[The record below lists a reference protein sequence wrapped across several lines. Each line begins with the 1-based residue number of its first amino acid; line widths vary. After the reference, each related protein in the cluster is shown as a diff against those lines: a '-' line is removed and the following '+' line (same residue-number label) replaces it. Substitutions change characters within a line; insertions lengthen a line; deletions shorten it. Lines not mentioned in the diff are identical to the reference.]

1 MLNLNKQNQGLLIK
15 KIILTGSHG
24 NLGQSLTKNS
34 PFELFAIDRQNWAEL
49 NNIKNNEYDSVIH
62 TAYDLKKSINA
73 LPDEVLESNIVSTG
87 KLLRICKEKKIKN
100 FVFIS
105 SCSVYGESSNTSEEK
120 PCKPITMN
128 GHTKAFNEE
137 LIKSFCLANDINYI
151 ILRPFNSYG
160 GDDYFSVVQK
170 IINAAKNK
178 GEFNLANDGIA
189 ERDFIHVDD
198 IAKIVLQLMD
208 KNLKNEIINIGSGN
222 SVKIIDLIKAV
233 ESKFGKIKI
242 NHHINNNE
250 TVYSRANIK
259 KLRGLINYQCQN
271 IFDFIQGL

>member
-1 MLNLNKQNQGLLIK
+1 MLNLNKQNQGLSIK

-24 NLGQSLTKNS
+24 NLGQSLTKYS
-34 PFELFAIDRQNWAEL
+34 PFELLAIDRQNWAEL
-49 NNIKNNEYDSVIH
+49 NNIKNGEYHSVIH
-62 TAYDLKKSINA
+62 TAYDLKKSINN

-87 KLLRICKEKKIKN
+87 KLLRICKEKEIKN

-105 SCSVYGESSNTSEEK
+105 SCSVYGESSNSSEEK
-120 PCKPITMN
+120 PCEPITMN

-137 LIKSFCLANDINYI
+137 LIKSFCLANNINFV

-160 GDDYFSVVQK
+160 GDDHFSVVQK

-178 GEFNLANDGIA
+178 NEFTLANDGVA

-198 IAKIVLQLMD
+198 IAKIVLLLID
-208 KNLKNEIINIGSGN
+208 KDLKNEIINIGSGD
-222 SVKIIDLIKAV
+222 SVKIIDLINAV
-233 ESKFGKIKI
+233 EKKFGKIKI
-242 NHHINNNE
+242 NHQINNNE
-250 TVYSRANIK
+250 IVYSRANIK
-259 KLRGLINYQCQN
+259 KLRSIINYQCQS